1 MFIQASTPRPL
12 FDASKYPQ
20 YVHIHTLR
28 KVGVSTGEV
37 FFIATV
43 DPEHGTKQGKALD
56 PVNEYPIEG
65 QDGLVALEYVL
76 PFWELFQRTEA
87 MLNAKYNG
95 RSALEQGIRVGSAA
109 HARYFANGFQVTA
122 RSAFRADSRTYEESR
137 VAFIIVSAVTGGG
150 VLRLADCPFDVANPT
165 FDPWAP
171 GPTVKKDPELQ
182 DSYNRTH
189 RALPAGADAKR
200 AARIAEA
207 EANARRNERLGPA
220 PKMLEAPKTEDV
232 EAEEPKVLGGPKR
245 KKGLLEQA
253 KKLLGGG

>member
-1 MFIQASTPRPL
+1 MLIQVTTPRPV
-12 FDASKYPQ
+12 FDVLKHPQ

-37 FFIATV
+37 FFAATV
-43 DPEHGTKQGKALD
+43 DPEHGRKDSKALD

-76 PFWELFQRTEA
+76 PFWELFQPTKA
-87 MLNAKYNG
+87 MLDAKYNG
-95 RSALEQGIRVGSAA
+95 RNALEQGVRVGSVA
-109 HARYFANGFQVTA
+109 HARYFSNGFQVTIK
-122 RSAFRADSRTYEESR
+122 SAFRADSRTYAENR
-137 VAFIIVSAVTGGG
+137 VAFTIQSAVTGGG

-171 GPTVKKDPELQ
+171 GPTVRKDPELQ
-182 DSYNRTH
+182 ESYNRTH

-207 EANARRNERLGPA
+207 EANMRRNEGREDKPRL
-220 PKMLEAPKTEDV
+220 LEARNEEPLEV
-232 EAEEPKVLGGPKR
+232 FLEEPKGR
-245 KKGLLEQA
+245 KPKGLLEKA

>member
-1 MFIQASTPRPL
+1 MLIQASTPRPV
-12 FDASKYPQ
+12 FDTSKHPEYI
-20 YVHIHTLR
+20 HIHTLR

-43 DPEHGTKQGKALD
+43 DPEHGTKDGKALD

-76 PFWELFQRTEA
+76 PFWELFQRTKS
-87 MLNAKYNG
+87 MLEAKYNG
-95 RSALEQGIRVGSAA
+95 SNALAQGIRVGSVA
-109 HARYFANGFQVTA
+109 HARYFSNGFQVTIK
-122 RSAFRADSRTYEESR
+122 SAFRADSRTYAENR
-137 VAFIIVSAVTGGG
+137 VAFTIQSAVTGGG
-150 VLRLADCPFDVANPT
+150 VLRLADSAYDIANPT

-171 GPTVKKDPELQ
+171 GPTVPKDLELQ
-182 DSYNRTH
+182 ESYNRTH

-207 EANARRNERLGPA
+207 EANMRRNEGREEK
-220 PKMLEAPKTEDV
+220 PKLLEARNEEPPLEIV
-232 EAEEPKVLGGPKR
+232 LEEPKGRKPKD
-245 KKGLLEQA
+245 LLEQA